1 MVERTSRAF
10 YALLIAVAV
19 IATVMLVNSESPP
32 AIHEEVPQRSHA
44 ESHLAVDKVSNNK
57 KPEVKETKAAVHGL
71 QLDAV
76 RKVEIEKMK
85 HAAAL
90 RPLKIDAQ
98 EKKKI
103 QSLVATVSEEF
114 QSTTVK
120 SKAMAKAVKKAAHQ
134 RSATLQHHAKAKAAT
149 VVAQA
154 RKALK
159 AQLTTLS
166 KTLTASVDARQQAA
180 EKLKQLQAKQAD
192 EVELAEAQLQLAKV
206 NKATHNANNNARQA
220 AQQAHKKA
228 ARRINFARNMLATR
242 LKAIQTTEGLTV
254 SKAELQANV
263 VNTEA
268 EEALSKTR
276 QQVLLEMDD
285 NDDSISLAE
294 IVGQDAV
301 AEVPPK
307 QRKVDQ
313 HLSGLSD
320 DELLAT
326 ADEPSFV
333 DTIYTAKMGTC
344 KFPFVYNGEKL
355 YHCKQSKAGHWCAT
369 ATDAAHEV
377 KKWDYCVQNR
387 KVVLLAKEAAMRA
400 AKIEIG
406 RVLTETG
413 EGALK
418 PAALRESLRAAAAAR
433 TAPKP
438 SPQAQVPQQVPAESP
453 ALEDTAQATKEV
465 DAMINGH

>member
-1 MVERTSRAF
+1 
-10 YALLIAVAV
+10 
-19 IATVMLVNSESPP
+19 MLVNSEAPA
-32 AIHEEVPQRSHA
+32 AIHEEVPQKSHA

-57 KPEVKETKAAVHGL
+57 KPAVKATKAVHGL

-76 RKVEIEKMK
+76 RKGEIEKMK
-85 HAAAL
+85 HTGVH

-134 RSATLQHHAKAKAAT
+134 RSVTLQHRAKAKAAT

-166 KTLTASVDARQQAA
+166 KTLTASVDARQHAA

-192 EVELAEAQLQLAKV
+192 EVELAEAALQLAKV
-206 NKATHNANNNARQA
+206 NKATHSANKNARQA

-326 ADEPSFV
+326 AGEPSSVV

-438 SPQAQVPQQVPAESP
+438 SPQAQVPAESP

>member
-1 MVERTSRAF
+1 
-10 YALLIAVAV
+10 
-19 IATVMLVNSESPP
+19 
-32 AIHEEVPQRSHA
+32 
-44 ESHLAVDKVSNNK
+44 
-57 KPEVKETKAAVHGL
+57 
-71 QLDAV
+71 
-76 RKVEIEKMK
+76 
-85 HAAAL
+85 
-90 RPLKIDAQ
+90 
-98 EKKKI
+98 
-103 QSLVATVSEEF
+103 
-114 QSTTVK
+114 
-120 SKAMAKAVKKAAHQ
+120 
-134 RSATLQHHAKAKAAT
+134 
-149 VVAQA
+149 
-154 RKALK
+154 
-159 AQLTTLS
+159 
-166 KTLTASVDARQQAA
+166 
-180 EKLKQLQAKQAD
+180 
-192 EVELAEAQLQLAKV
+192 V
-206 NKATHNANNNARQA
+206 NKATHSANKNAQA

-242 LKAIQTTEGLTV
+242 LKAIQTTERLTV

-276 QQVLLEMDD
+276 QHVLLEMDD

-301 AEVPPK
+301 AEVPQK

-326 ADEPSFV
+326 AGEPSSVV

-438 SPQAQVPQQVPAESP
+438 SPQAQVPAESP
-453 ALEDTAQATKEV
+453 ELEDTAQATKEV